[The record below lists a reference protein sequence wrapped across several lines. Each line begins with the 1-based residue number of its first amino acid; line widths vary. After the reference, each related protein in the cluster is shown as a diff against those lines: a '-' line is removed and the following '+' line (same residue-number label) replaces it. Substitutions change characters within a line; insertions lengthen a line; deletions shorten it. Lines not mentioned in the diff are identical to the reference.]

1 MSNTNHTAM
10 IEATTTTTGIRIEL
24 HATAASAKTSE
35 LRWLAM
41 GFKTRLYWVSETT
54 EDTLCGLEVAA

>member
-1 MSNTNHTAM
+1 MTAPH
-10 IEATTTTTGIRIEL
+10 IANTTTGIRIEL
-24 HATAASAKTSE
+24 HASLKSAKQSE

-41 GFKTRLYWVSETT
+41 GFKTRLYWVSETS